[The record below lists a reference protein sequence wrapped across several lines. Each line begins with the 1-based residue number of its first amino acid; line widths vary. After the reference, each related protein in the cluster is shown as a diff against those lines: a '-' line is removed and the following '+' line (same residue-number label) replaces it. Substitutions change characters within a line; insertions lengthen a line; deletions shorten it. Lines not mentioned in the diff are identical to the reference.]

1 MADLVAYRFPVRTW
15 INPARAILAGRGAV
29 LGAALAS
36 AATPAL
42 AFPPYRSADA
52 FPPTP
57 YELGVR
63 VGLARLQ
70 RDKGQTH
77 VAAPL
82 LRMALGLPKGFEVI
96 SQLEYAPRRNAI
108 GDGALGGRW
117 ATLVTPRVGA
127 GVESLALLP
136 VGPGSAG
143 IGAETLF
150 VASVRGD
157 GYRLHLNAGGFH
169 DPRFG
174 PAATGWRAS
183 ALGEIVRDDLRVGL
197 EIFGKD
203 SDRGE
208 ADLRAGAGLIRKIG
222 QFDVRGAVHLGL
234 SQAAPDVTTSVW
246 ITTSFPVRQ

>member
-1 MADLVAYRFPVRTW
+1 MADAAYRFPLR
-15 INPARAILAGRGAV
+15 ICGGAV

-42 AFPPYRSADA
+42 AFPPYRSTDA

-70 RDKGQTH
+70 RDDGEIR

-82 LRMALGLPKGFEVI
+82 LRVALGLPKGFEVI
-96 SQLEYAPRRNAI
+96 TQAEYAPRLNAI
-108 GDGALGGRW
+108 GDGAVGGRW
-117 ATLVTPRVGA
+117 ATLVTPNVGV
-127 GVESLALLP
+127 GVESMALLP
-136 VGPGSAG
+136 VSPGSSG
-143 IGAETLF
+143 VGVETLF
-150 VASVRGD
+150 AASARGD

-174 PAATGWRAS
+174 PAATGWRVS

-197 EIFGKD
+197 ELFGKD
-203 SDRGE
+203 SDRGQP
-208 ADLRAGAGLIRKIG
+208 DLRAGVGLIRKVG
-222 QFDVRGAVHLGL
+222 RFDVRGAVHLGL
-234 SQAAPDVTTSVW
+234 SRAAPDVTTSVW
-246 ITTSFPVRQ
+246 VTTAFPVRR